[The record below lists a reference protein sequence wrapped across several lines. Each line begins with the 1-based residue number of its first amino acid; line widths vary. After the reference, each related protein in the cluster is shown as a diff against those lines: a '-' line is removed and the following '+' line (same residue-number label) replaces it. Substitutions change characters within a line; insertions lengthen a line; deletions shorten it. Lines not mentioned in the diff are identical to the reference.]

1 MDYGVDFYRLQGTE
15 LERRPAAVRA
25 LRRVDSRD
33 RDGSGRRR
41 HVHMTNS
48 PSRDIG

>member
-25 LRRVDSRD
+25 LRRVDGRGGCGSR
-33 RDGSGRRR
+33 RSP
-41 HVHMTNS
+41 VAHMTNS